1 MYIILAILIFGVLIA
16 VHELGHF
23 LAAKLSGVR
32 VLEFALGMGPVL
44 LKKQGRETLYSL
56 RLLPFGGFCAMEGE
70 DEASD
75 DAHAFNNQSVWKRL
89 IILVAGAASNFF
101 IGFLIVLALFSTQE
115 SFMKP
120 VITGFAEGCPY
131 VGEAHFLEGDEFY
144 RINGHR
150 IYTPSD
156 ASAYLHASDG
166 SVDIVLIRDGEKLR
180 MEDYPLELVPF
191 DDGQGGT
198 TMRYGFTIGE
208 AESGFLATVK
218 HSWFCTMDFVRMV
231 WESLFALVSGAV
243 GVQELAGPVGIVD
256 LMNDVGQSA
265 ESVGTALYDIFYLFA
280 FIAVNLAV
288 MNLLPI
294 PALDGGRI
302 FFLAVTWVI
311 EKITR
316 RKLDPKYEG
325 YINTAGFV
333 LLMGLMVFVLFNDI
347 LRIFR

>member
-23 LAAKLSGVR
+23 LVAKLSGVR
-32 VLEFALGMGPVL
+32 VLEFSLGMGPVL
-44 LKKQGRETLYSL
+44 LKKQGGETLYSL

-75 DAHAFNNQSVWKRL
+75 DVRAFNNQSPWRRL
-89 IILVAGAASNFF
+89 FILVAGAAANFLL
-101 IGFLIVLALFSTQE
+101 GFLMVLALFSTHE
-115 SFMKP
+115 GFMKP
-120 VITGFAEGCPY
+120 VINDFAEGCPY
-131 VGEAHFLEGDEFY
+131 VGEAHFLKGDEFY

-150 IYTPSD
+150 VYTPSD
-156 ASAYLHASDG
+156 ASHYLHASDG
-166 SVDIVLIRDGEKLR
+166 SADIVIIRDGEKLR
-180 MEDYPLELVPF
+180 MEDYPLELLPF

-198 TMRYGFTIGE
+198 VMRYGFTIGE
-208 AESGFLATVK
+208 AEYGAWATVK
-218 HSWFCTMDFVRMV
+218 HSWYCTMDFVRMV
-231 WESLFALVSGAV
+231 WESLSALISGAV

-265 ESVGTALYDIFYLFA
+265 ETVGSALYDIIYLFA
-280 FIAVNLAV
+280 FVAVNLAV

-302 FFLAVTWVI
+302 FFLAVTCFI

-316 RKLDPKYEG
+316 RRLNPKYEG
-325 YINTAGFV
+325 YINAAGFI

>member
-70 DEASD
+70 EEASE
-75 DAHAFNNQSVWKRL
+75 DARAFTNQSVWKRFV
-89 IILVAGAASNFF
+89 ILVAGAAANFL
-101 IGFLIVLALFSTQE
+101 IGFLILLALFSTQE
-115 SFMKP
+115 SFMRP
-120 VITGFAEGCPY
+120 VITGFMEGCPY
-131 VGEAHFLEGDEFY
+131 VGEEGFQAGDEFY

-150 IYTPSD
+150 IYSPDD
-156 ASAYLHASDG
+156 AAVYLQRGGDTA
-166 SVDIVLIRDGEKLR
+166 DIVLLRDGEKVRL
-180 MEDYPLELVPF
+180 EDYPLELLAY
-191 DDGQGGT
+191 DDGRGGT
-198 TMRYGFTIGE
+198 VMRYGFYIGE
-208 AESGFLATVK
+208 SESGAWATVK
-218 HSWFCTMDFVRMV
+218 YSWYCTLAFVRMV
-231 WESLFALVSGAV
+231 WESLFDLVTGAV
-243 GVQELAGPVGIVD
+243 SVQELAGPVGIVD

-265 ESVGTALYDIFYLFA
+265 ETVGTALFDIFYLFA

-302 FFLAVTWVI
+302 FFLIVTCII
-311 EKITR
+311 EKLTR
-316 RKLDPKYEG
+316 RRLNPKYEG
-325 YINTAGFV
+325 YINTAGFA